1 MIDVIIPAYN
11 SEKYLPACLESLGLC
26 DDSNAK
32 VILIDDGSTDGT
44 SAICDAFCAEHAN
57 ACAIHCEN
65 AGAAAARNAGFAAS
79 GNQGQDG
86 WVWFVDS
93 DDVVAPG
100 SLAVLERL
108 AAETD
113 ADAIHFGCTM
123 FDDGCAPIWG
133 QHAIPQARLIGG
145 ADFLSGTYTFTY
157 DHYLYLFLFRKSTL
171 ERLVDW
177 RIGHGASDLCDWSF
191 SLLEDVVFC
200 EELMQGA
207 CRTICLIP
215 DVLYGYR
222 QTASSVSHSVNAG
235 AADSALRAL
244 RYIDRFD
251 VPDVDRKPKALMQ
264 IALLFNAYRAA
275 GQGAEAAG
283 LRKEIRREIEER
295 VRRVGLSGLS
305 GRLVARYVA
314 LESGLGDVLLK
325 RREERP

>member
-11 SEKYLPACLESLGLC
+11 SEKHLPACLDSLGLC
-26 DDSNAK
+26 DESNAK
-32 VILIDDGSTDGT
+32 AILIDDGSTDGT

-123 FDDGCAPIWG
+123 FEDGCAPIWG
-133 QHAIPQARLIGG
+133 QHTIPQARLIVG

-171 ERLVDW
+171 ERLIDW
-177 RIGHGASDLCDWSF
+177 RSRHGEAGLCDGGF
-191 SLLEDVVFC
+191 SLLEDLVFC
-200 EELMQGA
+200 EELMQEA
-207 CRTICLIP
+207 CRTVYCVP
-215 DVLYGYR
+215 DVIYGYR
-222 QTASSVSHSVNAG
+222 QSASSVSHSVSIK
-235 AADSALRAL
+235 AADSALWAL

-251 VPDVDRKPKALMQ
+251 VPDNDRKPKALMQ

-275 GQGAEAAG
+275 GQGAGASA
-283 LRKEIRREIEER
+283 LRQEIRCEIEER
-295 VRRVGLSGLS
+295 VRRVGLI
-305 GRLVARYVA
+305 RLPRRLFARYVA
-314 LESGLGDVLLK
+314 LESGLGDMLLK
-325 RREERP
+325 RREARP